1 MIEEL
6 RIVARTLPGFGTVYD
21 PGDKE
26 CHPGILLLHGSEG
39 GFSGWS
45 HRDSILLAAH
55 GFITY
60 PHAYSIGGNFWN
72 AGSIREIALERTID
86 ALAALRS
93 LDWCSGKVGLYGT
106 SRGGEHALL
115 LTSLMVRDQVDPLPS
130 AVAVHAPSDVICGG
144 FDARQFRDK
153 GDPGWKVWDP
163 AERAWTWRGAS
174 DALKPTTPIE
184 IERYEG
190 PIFISH
196 GTADNSWSVEMTRR
210 LEARLIQHGRCPEVH
225 YYDGQ
230 PHNPSGEAMNLHLR
244 RLIAFFDQHLCSN
257 PSIREKP

>member
-1 MIEEL
+1 M
-6 RIVARTLPGFGTVYD
+6 P
-21 PGDKE
+21 
-26 CHPGILLLHGSEG
+26 
-39 GFSGWS
+39 SG
-45 HRDSILLAAH
+45 H
-55 GFITY
+55 T
-60 PHAYSIGGNFWN
+60 
-72 AGSIREIALERTID
+72 
-86 ALAALRS
+86 ALARVRRRLLRLVAPRLYS
-93 LDWCSGKVGLYGT
+93 AGGTRFYHLSARLFNWRKFLECRIDQGDRARKNNRCPGGSVDWCSGKVGLYGT

-115 LTSLMVRDQVDPLPS
+115 LTSLMVRDRVDPLPS

-144 FDARQFRDK
+144 FDARQWRDK

-230 PHNPSGEAMNLHLR
+230 PHTPSGEAMNLHLR